1 MLPKK
6 FSIRAGTNLTKTNKT
21 VRQKANSWV
30 TIVTTKTA
38 NQPKL
43 FSTSQKPP
51 GTIQSQLAIVL
62 GIVTIGIINTIILFL
77 LLFLLVSLL

>member
-1 MLPKK
+1 MLPKNC
-6 FSIRAGTNLTKTNKT
+6 SIRAGTNLTKTSKT
-21 VRQKANSWV
+21 VRQNANSWV

-38 NQPKL
+38 NQPKP

-62 GIVTIGIINTIILFL
+62 GIVTISIINTVILFL
-77 LLFLLVSLL
+77 LLLVLVSLL